1 MKFTGVLGGVPLGEG
16 VEEDEG
22 RSPLEFIPY
31 LIRDGD
37 DKSVA
42 GATFG

>member
-1 MKFTGVLGGVPLGEG
+1 MKFTGVLGAEPLGEG

-22 RSPLEFIPY
+22 RSPLEFLPY

-42 GATFG
+42 GATLG